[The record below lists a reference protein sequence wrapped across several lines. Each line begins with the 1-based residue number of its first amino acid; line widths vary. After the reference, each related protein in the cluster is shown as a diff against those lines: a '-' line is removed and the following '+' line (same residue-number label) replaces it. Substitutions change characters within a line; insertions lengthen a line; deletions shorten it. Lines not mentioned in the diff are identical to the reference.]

1 VPSEEGLGPDQE
13 RAPRLPPKE
22 PARGGKERLVGCAVD
37 RSLHLPAQDC
47 DLVSQHGD
55 LDLRLGRCPIVGMDQ
70 AEDAAQEKIEERADH
85 GAALSQTGP
94 PLPVSG
100 PRSSFW
106 TRRVLAAAD
115 PDPAGRGR
123 RQPRHGG
130 RSELEAAPAESPL
143 PGSPFGTNC
152 VSSSIVETLKDFFG
166 TNQMSFSATHATL
179 GITRS
184 FTHFSEAITEI
195 RLARVYGGIHFMTA
209 DAEAV
214 ALGKQ
219 VARYREAHYF
229 RPIQA

>member
-1 VPSEEGLGPDQE
+1 
-13 RAPRLPPKE
+13 
-22 PARGGKERLVGCAVD
+22 
-37 RSLHLPAQDC
+37 
-47 DLVSQHGD
+47 
-55 LDLRLGRCPIVGMDQ
+55 M
-70 AEDAAQEKIEERADH
+70 
-85 GAALSQTGP
+85 
-94 PLPVSG
+94 
-100 PRSSFW
+100 
-106 TRRVLAAAD
+106 
-115 PDPAGRGR
+115 
-123 RQPRHGG
+123 
-130 RSELEAAPAESPL
+130 
-143 PGSPFGTNC
+143 
-152 VSSSIVETLKDFFG
+152 SSSIVETLKDFFG